1 MFFRSLNFI
10 IPLLIITSSIKINGY
25 VSLFLFFLPFLTK
38 EIETL
43 KNYLLQPV
51 LENKIVFIY
60 FLFLITQSFLGSY
73 YLKDIRIIFFWV
85 PYFIVCLL
93 AYFHNLKTIENQQ
106 FYRKKILQI
115 INNSCIAYFALY
127 FVLNLFSL
135 FIMVIFMKYKNS
147 GGWEVQAL
155 FI

>member
-10 IPLLIITSSIKINGY
+10 IPLLIIPSSIKINGY

-73 YLKDIRIIFFWV
+73 YLKDIRIIFFCV

-115 INNSCIAYFALY
+115 INNS
-127 FVLNLFSL
+127 
-135 FIMVIFMKYKNS
+135 
-147 GGWEVQAL
+147 
-155 FI
+155 